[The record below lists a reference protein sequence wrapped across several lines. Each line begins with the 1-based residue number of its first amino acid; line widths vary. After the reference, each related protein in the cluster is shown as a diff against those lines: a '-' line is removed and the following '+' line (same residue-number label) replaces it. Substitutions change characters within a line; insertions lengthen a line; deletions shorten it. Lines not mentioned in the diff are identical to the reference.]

1 MTKKNKD
8 ACTCLLIPILLL
20 QFSPLL
26 PQIWHFF
33 CPILED
39 CAIFWRE
46 ETSNFSGD
54 DYDDTQIEDD
64 VFIVFLWSNLNFR
77 IVPDAWL
84 GLCVNCVFSYIR
96 EVF

>member
-1 MTKKNKD
+1 MKKKLVKSNIHFHEKNKKIYNWKNGKK
-8 ACTCLLIPILLL
+8 TREIKYS
-20 QFSPLL
+20 FSRKK
-26 PQIWHFF
+26 QKNFYIF

-64 VFIVFLWSNLNFR
+64 VFIVFSLVKS
-77 IVPDAWL
+77 
-84 GLCVNCVFSYIR
+84 
-96 EVF
+96 

>member
-1 MTKKNKD
+1 MLALVHLYPFYFYNLVLYFLK
-8 ACTCLLIPILLL
+8 
-20 QFSPLL
+20 
-26 PQIWHFF
+26 F

-84 GLCVNCVFSYIR
+84 GLCVNCVFSYIS